1 MILFQC
7 SSIEDD
13 DDIFG
18 GLFEGKISVRFSYFN
33 KIHNRAIHKIDEDES
48 EEDTDDD
55 GDYGLID
62 PEAGFDETSAKKKP
76 SRDATVTNGTELT
89 AADTSLNGTKVET
102 TTKKKDDDD
111 DEVSVPT
118 QL

>member
-1 MILFQC
+1 MMT
-7 SSIEDD
+7 
-13 DDIFG
+13 
-18 GLFEGKISVRFSYFN
+18 ISLVDFSKVRFPLDLHVATRSVIVIFT
-33 KIHNRAIHKIDEDES
+33 KLDEDES
-48 EEDTDDD
+48 EEDTEDD

-111 DEVSVPT
+111 DEVSLPT